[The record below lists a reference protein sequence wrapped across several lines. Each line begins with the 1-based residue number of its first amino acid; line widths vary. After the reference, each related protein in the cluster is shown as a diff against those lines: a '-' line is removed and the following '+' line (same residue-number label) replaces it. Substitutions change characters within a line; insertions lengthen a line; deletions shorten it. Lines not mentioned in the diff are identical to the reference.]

1 MFKFVFILI
10 IIFSLQVKT
19 TENTQNNPYKIMAIV
34 AMHTFDRIKNE
45 QTIINHNPSYLQKI
59 IEEELLPYVHIKYI
73 AASVLGPYYQSSTQ
87 AQRNNYYKAFSIY
100 VSRITTQ
107 MLAMYKGQSFYITE
121 EKPIH
126 TETIVPVR
134 ITIAD
139 PTGGPKTRLD
149 FQWRKNS
156 ITGHWQ
162 ACDIIVEG
170 VSIIMTKQNE
180 WSCILRQQG
189 INGLTKKLQ
198 SYTHQS
204 IILNKK
210 QE

>member
-1 MFKFVFILI
+1 MFKFILILI
-10 IIFSLQVKT
+10 ILFSSQAKT
-19 TENTQNNPYKIMAIV
+19 AENVQSNPYKIMAIV

-45 QTIINHNPSYLQKI
+45 QIIINHNPSYLQKI
-59 IEEELLPYVHIKYI
+59 IEEELLPYIHIKYA
-73 AASVLGPYYQSSTQ
+73 AASVLGPYYKGSTR
-87 AQRNNYYKAFSIY
+87 AQRNNYYKAFRVY

-107 MLAMYKGQSFYITE
+107 MLTMYQGESFYITP

-126 TETIVPVR
+126 TETIVPIR
-134 ITIAD
+134 ITIID
-139 PTGGPKTRLD
+139 PTGGPRTRLD

-162 ACDIIVEG
+162 AYDIIVEG

-180 WSCILRQQG
+180 WSYILRQQG

-198 SYTHQS
+198 SYTH
-204 IILNKK
+204 
-210 QE
+210 